1 MEGLFHTH
9 TKKTSPE
16 MTASAQK
23 PQFNWQG
30 RTVIISLWAVSHKQ
44 GEDNFI
50 QIPLPSQGHTPQSE
64 ESGT

>member
-1 MEGLFHTH
+1 
-9 TKKTSPE
+9 